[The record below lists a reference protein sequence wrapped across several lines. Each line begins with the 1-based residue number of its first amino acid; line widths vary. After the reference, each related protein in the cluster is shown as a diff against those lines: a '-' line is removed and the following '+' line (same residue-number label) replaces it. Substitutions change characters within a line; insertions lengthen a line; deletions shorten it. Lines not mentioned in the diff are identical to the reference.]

1 MEAIENSAIQTY
13 TSNSF
18 EEIVRQGGDFDWYLN
33 VNRAKNCQ
41 YLVCCSSVGSNRG
54 CNFLVGKING
64 VELSKLD
71 DKGKKRYVIR
81 ISEVATINV
90 SDRWGG
96 YQNPVHYTN
105 LTDMGIDLS
114 ALKWQKVA
122 TPEQPLPAV
131 LDLTIAQAKAGL
143 ANHYGVPESNIEI
156 EIIIKG

>member
-1 MEAIENSAIQTY
+1 VETKEISVIQTY

-18 EEIVRQGGDFDWYLN
+18 EEIVKQGGDFDWYLN

-41 YLVCCSSVGSNRG
+41 YLVCCSSVGNNRG
-54 CNFLVGKING
+54 CNFLVGKISG
-64 VELSKLD
+64 VEVSKKD
-71 DKGKKRYVIR
+71 EKGKNRYVIR
-81 ISEVATINV
+81 VLEVAAINV

-122 TPEQPLPAV
+122 TPEQSSPAV
-131 LDLTIAQAKAGL
+131 LDLTITQAKAGL
-143 ANHYGVPESNIEI
+143 AQYYGVLASNI

>member
-1 MEAIENSAIQTY
+1 VETREILVIQTY

-18 EEIVRQGGDFDWYLN
+18 EEIVKQGGDFDWYLN

-41 YLVCCSSVGSNRG
+41 YLVCCSSVGNNRG
-54 CNFLVGKING
+54 CNFLVGKISG
-64 VELSKLD
+64 VEISKID
-71 DKGKKRYVIR
+71 DKGKNRFVIR
-81 ISEVATINV
+81 ISEVAAINV
-90 SDRWGG
+90 PDRWGG

-105 LTDMGIDLS
+105 LAEMGIDLS

-122 TPEQPLPAV
+122 TPEQSLPNV

-143 ANHYGVPESNIEI
+143 AQHYGVPVLNV

>member
-1 MEAIENSAIQTY
+1 MEVSENSAIQTY

-81 ISEVATINV
+81 ISEAAIVNVA
-90 SDRWGG
+90 DRWGG

-114 ALKWQKVA
+114 AVKWQKVA
-122 TPEQPLPAV
+122 TPQQPLPTV

-143 ANHYGVPESNIEI
+143 AQHYGVPASNV

>member
-1 MEAIENSAIQTY
+1 MEARENSAIQTY

-18 EEIVRQGGDFDWYLN
+18 EEILRQGGDFDWYLN

-71 DKGKKRYVIR
+71 DKGKNRYVIR
-81 ISEVATINV
+81 ISEAATINV

-114 ALKWQKVA
+114 AVKWQKVA
-122 TPEQPLPAV
+122 TPEQSLPNV

-143 ANHYGVPESNIEI
+143 AQHYGVLASNV

>member
-1 MEAIENSAIQTY
+1 MDASENSAIQTY

-18 EEIVRQGGDFDWYLN
+18 EAIVRQGGDFDWYLN

-54 CNFLVGKING
+54 YNFLVGKISG
-64 VELSKLD
+64 VEFSKLD
-71 DKGKKRYVIR
+71 DKEKKRYVIR
-81 ISEVATINV
+81 ISEAATINV
-90 SDRWGG
+90 SDQWGG

-122 TPEQPLPAV
+122 TPEPSLPTV

-143 ANHYGVPESNIEI
+143 AQHYGVLASNV

>member
-1 MEAIENSAIQTY
+1 MEVSENSAIQTY

-81 ISEVATINV
+81 ISEAAIVNVA
-90 SDRWGG
+90 DRWGG

-114 ALKWQKVA
+114 AVKWQKVA
-122 TPEQPLPAV
+122 TPEQPLATV

-143 ANHYGVPESNIEI
+143 AQHYGVPASNV

>member
-1 MEAIENSAIQTY
+1 MEAKENSAIQTY

-71 DKGKKRYVIR
+71 DKGKNRYVIR
-81 ISEVATINV
+81 ISEAAAINV

-105 LTDMGIDLS
+105 LIDMGIDLS
-114 ALKWQKVA
+114 AVKWQKVA
-122 TPEQPLPAV
+122 TPEQSLPNV

-143 ANHYGVPESNIEI
+143 AQHYGVLASNV